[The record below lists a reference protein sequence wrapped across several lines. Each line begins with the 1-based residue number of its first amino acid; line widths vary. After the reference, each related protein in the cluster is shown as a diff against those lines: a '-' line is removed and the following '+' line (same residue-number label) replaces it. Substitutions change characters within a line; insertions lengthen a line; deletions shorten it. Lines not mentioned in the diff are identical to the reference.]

1 MDAEESRR
9 EQGLGRRV
17 KLNVYDLIPDSNKFL
32 SFVGVGAYHSGVEV
46 EGREWTFSDSGVFF
60 TKPLDANCGAFK
72 TTINVGEHRGAA
84 KDFDRIITDLKK
96 EFPEG
101 SYDLVKRN
109 CNHFADALCN
119 RLVQK
124 GIPSWI
130 NRAASFGSS
139 LLPKVKPT
147 IETKTKTKAELTAE
161 EKKKSERPEL
171 TDKQKA
177 ILAKLKGGKK

>member
-9 EQGLGRRV
+9 QQGLGRRV
-17 KLNVYDLIPDSNKFL
+17 KLNVYDLIPESNKFL

-46 EGREWTFSDSGVFF
+46 EGREWTFSESGVFF
-60 TKPLDANCGAFK
+60 TKPLEANCGAFK
-72 TTINVGEHRGAA
+72 STIDLGEHRGSPS
-84 KDFDRIITDLKK
+84 DFNAIIADLRK

-109 CNHFADALCN
+109 CNHFANALSQ

-124 GIPSWI
+124 QIPSWV

-139 LLPKVKPT
+139 LLPKPKPT
-147 IETKTKTKAELTAE
+147 IERKEKTKAEIKADE
-161 EKKKSERPEL
+161 EKKNARPEL
-171 TDKQKA
+171 TDKQRE